1 MNYRVFLTSLPC
13 LLLAASCAQSSAP
26 EAQANLCTSLAEFKT
41 SLATLKSVGPSST
54 VEDLKQAQ
62 AGVRQTWDS
71 IQSDFQDLEVARIE
85 DLSQAYKNLD
95 KAISAVPNQAT
106 LSEGASAIQDE
117 VTAVSAAQDQ
127 LYSGLQCP

>member
-1 MNYRVFLTSLPC
+1 MNYRAFLFSVPF
-13 LLLAASCAQSSAP
+13 LLLATACAQPSTP

-62 AGVRQTWDS
+62 AGVKQTWDS
-71 IQSDFQDLEVARIE
+71 IQSDFQVLEMARIE
-85 DLSQAYKNLD
+85 DLSQAYNNLD
-95 KAISAVPNQAT
+95 KAINSVPDQAT
-106 LSEGASAIQDE
+106 LSEGAGAIQTE